1 MTAILSL
8 ISALLYGIAD
18 FAGGHATRKNS
29 VFSVML
35 VTQAVG
41 ALVALTVYLHQKSA
55 VQAQIAAAV
64 TAAKADAAAV
74 VSAVK
79 AKV

>member
-1 MTAILSL
+1 MIN
-8 ISALLYGIAD
+8 
-18 FAGGHATRKNS
+18 FAFGLG
-29 VFSVML
+29 
-35 VTQAVG
+35 VG
-41 ALVALTVYLHQKSA
+41 ALVALAVYLHQKSD

>member
-1 MTAILSL
+1 MIN
-8 ISALLYGIAD
+8 
-18 FAGGHATRKNS
+18 FAFGLG
-29 VFSVML
+29 
-35 VTQAVG
+35 VG